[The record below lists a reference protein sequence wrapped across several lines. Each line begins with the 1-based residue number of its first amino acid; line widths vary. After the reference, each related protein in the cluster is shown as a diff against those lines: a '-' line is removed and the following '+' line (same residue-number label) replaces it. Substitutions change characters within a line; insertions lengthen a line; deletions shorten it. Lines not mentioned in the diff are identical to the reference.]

1 MSVPTEGSHSCVVN
15 PRLKDAQKG
24 SLTLGG
30 KYGRMFPDLPALEAD
45 EDSAIGLGRAAS
57 HMDGTLPVI
66 DSTLENPR
74 IPAGFAILGQF
85 VAHDITADRSL
96 LAPRESVEDLRNS
109 RVPRLDL
116 ECLYGDGPIGTP
128 FLYDT
133 KDPEKLLLGANA
145 AGQPAYDLPRNHQ
158 GTALVGDP
166 RNDVH
171 LAISQLHVAFLRFH
185 NRLVEWVREQGIP
198 EVEVFDEA
206 RRLATWHYEW
216 IVAHEFLHLTVGE
229 ELVSDIE
236 ENGARFY
243 EPGEEPAI
251 PIEFADAAYR
261 FGHSQIT
268 PTYRLNDTSGDV
280 TIFPSCLGGRPVTPE
295 MIVDWSW
302 FFDIPGEHAP
312 QPSRKIVTSLTHALI
327 DLPEQIVGHT
337 QIPEHHSL
345 ASRDLQ
351 RGAALGLPSGEAV
364 ARRMGVESL
373 TEEECAL
380 YASGWVGETPL
391 WYYVLKEA
399 EVHAGGERLGK
410 VGGRIVAEVLLG
422 LLEADPSSYKAEP
435 GWRPVLPASQSGTFT
450 MADLLLFA
458 EAA

>member
-1 MSVPTEGSHSCVVN
+1 
-15 PRLKDAQKG
+15 
-24 SLTLGG
+24 
-30 KYGRMFPDLPALEAD
+30 MFPDLPALEAD

-57 HMDGTLPVI
+57 HMDDTLPVI
-66 DSTLENPR
+66 DSMLENPR
-74 IPAGFAILGQF
+74 IPTGFAILGQF

-116 ECLYGDGPIGTP
+116 ECLYGDGPVGTP

-133 KDPEKLLLGANA
+133 EDPDKLLLGANA

-158 GTALVGDP
+158 GMVLVGDP

-171 LAISQLHVAFLRFH
+171 LPISQLHVAFLRFH

-198 EVEVFDEA
+198 EEKVFDEA

-216 IVAHEFLHLTVGE
+216 IVAHEFLQLTVGE
-229 ELVSDIE
+229 ELISDIE

-243 EPGEEPAI
+243 EAGEGPAI
-251 PIEFADAAYR
+251 PVEFADAAYR
-261 FGHSQIT
+261 FGHSQIM

-280 TIFPSCLGGRPVTPE
+280 TIFPSCLGGRPVLPE
-295 MIVDWSW
+295 MSVDWSW

-312 QPSRKIVTSLTHALI
+312 QPSRKIVASLTHALI

-337 QIPEHHSL
+337 KIPEHHSL

-351 RGAALGLPSGEAV
+351 RGAALDLPSGEAV

-373 TEEECAL
+373 TEEECEL
-380 YASGWVGETPL
+380 YTSAWVGETPL

-399 EVHAGGERLGK
+399 EVRAGGEHLGE
-410 VGGRIVAEVLLG
+410 VGGSIVAEVLLG
-422 LLEADPSSYKAEP
+422 LLEADQSSYKAEP
-435 GWRPVLPASQSGTFT
+435 GWRPVLPAAQSEKFT
-450 MADLLLFA
+450 IADLLRFA